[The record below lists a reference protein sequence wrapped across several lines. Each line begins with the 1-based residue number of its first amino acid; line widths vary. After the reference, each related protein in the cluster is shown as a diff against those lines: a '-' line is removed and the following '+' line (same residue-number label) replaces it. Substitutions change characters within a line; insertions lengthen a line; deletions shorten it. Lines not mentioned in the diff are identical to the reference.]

1 MLPDL
6 EEVTLRR
13 GEILSAAGD
22 LIEWVYFP
30 VDALISAV
38 VVLANGSMIE
48 AQAVGNDGFTP
59 MLLAIDEDRAETTA
73 TVQISGPALR
83 INAENFRRHL
93 EAPELRR
100 RSWSYMAES
109 LRLIG
114 QSTACIAFHPVQA
127 RLARWLL
134 LVRDNTGRNEFPLTQ
149 DSLAAMLGVH
159 RPTVTIAIRLLETAG
174 LIEHRR
180 GRLRLVDPEA
190 LVAAA
195 CECYATRS
203 GVPVAGED

>member
-13 GEILSAAGD
+13 GEILSAAGE

-30 VDALISAV
+30 VDAMISAV

-48 AQAVGNDGFTP
+48 AQAVGTDGFTP
-59 MLLAIDEDRAETTA
+59 MLLAIDGDRAETTA
-73 TVQISGPALR
+73 MVQIPGPALR
-83 INAENFRRHL
+83 MNADSFRRHL
-93 EAPELRR
+93 ETPELRR
-100 RSWSYMAES
+100 RTWSYMADV

-134 LVRDNTGRNEFPLTQ
+134 VVRDNTGRDEFPLTQ

-159 RPTVTIAIRLLETAG
+159 RPTVTIAVRLLEAAK

-180 GRLRLVDPEA
+180 GRIRLVDPAA
-190 LVAAA
+190 LIAAA
-195 CECYATRS
+195 CECYANRS
-203 GVPVAGED
+203 RIPVANER